1 MGLIV
6 FIIAEKLPLVR
17 QAKSRLPTFESVS
30 REIIIQRMMLVAHSK
45 ILVKLERTRQQ
56 VIHYQITD

>member
-17 QAKSRLPTFESVS
+17 QAKHRLPTFESVS
-30 REIIIQRMMLVAHSK
+30 REIIIQRMMLVAHSN